1 MPLGCSRNLE
11 VSHCLKT
18 ILATLLKQHRPINN
32 LGTKHVERFE
42 KETHFSVRFGN
53 CSKRTR
59 PFDIYIN
66 EI

>member
-1 MPLGCSRNLE
+1 ME

-32 LGTKHVERFE
+32 LESIHVERFE
-42 KETHFSVRFGN
+42 KGIHSSVHFGN
-53 CSKRTR
+53 CNTQTR